1 MGTTAGHPVPAD
13 VRRPGDLSGPGR
25 GAATAART
33 PAEPPARVSFEQV
46 VRAVGEGAQRVDRT
60 RLAGLLAPLGWQT
73 SFPDGD
79 ATAATVH
86 TTAVDRV
93 LVVRYD
99 GSPFT
104 ATRMPAVVESPDPVR
119 RLAVVEVVHEGTG
132 RCTGGGVERA
142 VGPGDVVLHP
152 PRGAYQLAWTSPR
165 CRRTYCVLQTAVF
178 GRRSGTVL
186 RPEDLVQHDAPLA
199 PVVGALADLLLEPEV
214 EPLVRAGAGDA
225 LRHLLRGAVVA
236 AIDRGDDVVDQ
247 GLRERVRA
255 VLLERFR
262 DPALDADAVARELR
276 ISRRHLFAQFEGATD
291 TFATTLRDIRL
302 ERATELLVGAEGGWA
317 MRRVARESGFAGP
330 AQLAR
335 AFRERYGM
343 TPTQFRAAALRGDRT
358 L

>member
-1 MGTTAGHPVPAD
+1 MGTSAGHPVPAD
-13 VRRPGDLSGPGR
+13 VGRPGDLSGPGR
-25 GAATAART
+25 GAATAPRT
-33 PAEPPARVSFEQV
+33 RAEPPSQVSFEQV
-46 VRAVGEGAQRVDRT
+46 AEAVGDGAQRFDRT

-79 ATAATVH
+79 ATAGTVH
-86 TTAVDRV
+86 AVAADRV

-104 ATRMPAVVESPDPVR
+104 ATRTPAAVGSPDPAR
-119 RLAVVEVVHEGTG
+119 RLAVVEVVHEGSG
-132 RCTGGGVERA
+132 RYTRAGVEHA

-152 PRGAYQLAWTSPR
+152 PRGAYRLAWTSPR
-165 CRRTYCVLQTAVF
+165 CRRTYCVLQTAVL

-186 RPEDLVQHDAPLA
+186 HPEDLVQHDAPLA
-199 PVVGALADLLLEPEV
+199 PAVGALTDLLLSPEV
-214 EPLVRAGAGDA
+214 EPLVQAGAGGA
-225 LRHLLRGAVVA
+225 LGPLLRGAVAA
-236 AIDRGDDVVDQ
+236 AIDRGRDATDP
-247 GLRERVRA
+247 GLRKRVRA
-255 VLLERFR
+255 VLLERFD